1 MIWQREPN
9 FPAHP
14 YQNSREACKISK
26 VRNKECKAVIT
37 LRSGKGCKGPTQPM
51 IEDKGT
57 KENVS
62 TLEADME
69 MERECERLEEI
80 NS

>member
-1 MIWQREPN
+1 
-9 FPAHP
+9 
-14 YQNSREACKISK
+14 
-26 VRNKECKAVIT
+26 
-37 LRSGKGCKGPTQPM
+37 M